1 MNRNKKAVMR
11 MLCFTM
17 AFIVGIGF
25 TTIVA
30 MDPAA
35 AASKKKVYLVKSIK
49 IKQDG
54 KTTTKKIQYNK
65 KGLITKIT
73 DPRISET
80 QTFTYDKKGQLK
92 KWKETYK
99 GAKGSGTQTRTYT
112 WKKGKLVKTNWIEK
126 GKVTDVTTY
135 KHNKKGQIINA
146 VTKWS
151 DPSGIDGTTI
161 TMYKYKKGH
170 IVQTKINNEVVLNF
184 TLDKKGNVKKHTM
197 TMNGKLIKDGYSK
210 ASHKYKKG
218 RLVKMHYE
226 GKNPMMPAPEK
237 SASTFKYKKVKTS
250 KKYLKTI
257 KEQQW
262 HLINISGESFAW

>member
-1 MNRNKKAVMR
+1 MR
-11 MLCFTM
+11 MLCFAL

-25 TTIVA
+25 TAMVT

-35 AASKKKVYLVKSIK
+35 AAGKKTVYVVKSIK

-92 KWKETYK
+92 KWKGIHK
-99 GAKGSGTQTRTYT
+99 GAMNPGTDIRTYT
-112 WKKGKLVKTNWIEK
+112 WKKGRLVKVVWNE
-126 GKVTDVTTY
+126 GGGATDVITY
-135 KHNKKGQIINA
+135 RHNKKGQIVGSVNKWTDPVFGGSG
-146 VTKWS
+146 VTR
-151 DPSGIDGTTI
+151 GT
-161 TMYKYKKGH
+161 YKYKKGH
-170 IVQTKINNEVVLNF
+170 VVRATIDTAVLNY
-184 TLDKKGNVKKHTM
+184 TLDKKGNVKKHTL
-197 TMNGKLIKDGYSK
+197 TVDGKLVKDGYSK
-210 ASHKYKKG
+210 VSNKYKNG
-218 RLVKMHYE
+218 RLVKMKYE

-237 SASTFKYKKVKTS
+237 STSTFKYKKVKVSS
-250 KKYLKTI
+250 KYVKTI

-262 HLINISGESFAW
+262 QLINISGESFAW